1 MGENNSKSNNGQRV
15 NLQNI
20 QGAHAAQ
27 YQKNKQLN
35 QKVDRRPKQ
44 TFLRRRHNKHMKRC
58 LKLLITKE
66 MQKKKNYN
74 EVSSRI
80 SRMGI
85 IKKSTNIKCGEKGP
99 ILHSWWE
106 CKLMQPLWRRV
117 CRFL

>member
-44 TFLRRRHNKHMKRC
+44 TFLQRRRDDASK
-58 LKLLITKE
+58 
-66 MQKKKNYN
+66 Q
-74 EVSSRI
+74 
-80 SRMGI
+80 
-85 IKKSTNIKCGEKGP
+85 EKMLS
-99 ILHSWWE
+99 IAH
-106 CKLMQPLWRRV
+106 
-117 CRFL
+117 F